1 MFHPIH
7 EDKGF
12 VSDFGGIGDL
22 SESTSHG
29 SGPEAS
35 STHAVP
41 SVHAVDSSHAPAT
54 APTAIGAATNAKT
67 STIGNTA
74 ETIIDIDGTPVS
86 TAPLDPDKRI
96 GMPGGTPVEEAIV
109 REEWQQFQGVN
120 NEGDRA
126 ACQGN
131 WPTFHQMRLSQFLT
145 WPHDAKISY
154 LADLQQAAQ
163 QGRNLLT
170 EKYARMMQ
178 STDPDYY
185 RTNLE
190 PYLPTLSTARIEQ
203 QERIIATQVAWAQDF
218 ANCYPRLGA
227 AMRTLRTSDD
237 TKDSTSFETYL
248 RGELSTYSQR
258 TLDLYDLMV
267 RDYAQAGENIT
278 ALTVRNTVLLGG
290 FVSLDEAEEAQA

>member
-41 SVHAVDSSHAPAT
+41 SPHAVDSSHAPAT

-120 NEGDRA
+120 NEGGRA

-154 LADLQQAAQ
+154 LADLRQAAQ

-203 QERIIATQVAWAQDF
+203 QECIIATQVAWAQDF
-218 ANCYPRLGA
+218 ANRYPRLGA

-290 FVSLDEAEEAQA
+290 FASLDEAEEAQA

>member
-29 SGPEAS
+29 SGPKAP
-35 STHAVP
+35 STDTVSPADTT
-41 SVHAVDSSHAPAT
+41 DSSHAPAT

-74 ETIIDIDGTPVS
+74 EPIIDIDGTPVS

-120 NEGDRA
+120 NEGGRA

-190 PYLPTLSTARIEQ
+190 PYLPTLSAARIEQ
-203 QERIIATQVAWAQDF
+203 QERSIATQVAWAQDF
-218 ANCYPRLGA
+218 ANRYPRLGA

-290 FVSLDEAEEAQA
+290 FASLDEAEEAQA

>member
-1 MFHPIH
+1 
-7 EDKGF
+7 
-12 VSDFGGIGDL
+12 
-22 SESTSHG
+22 
-29 SGPEAS
+29 
-35 STHAVP
+35 
-41 SVHAVDSSHAPAT
+41 
-54 APTAIGAATNAKT
+54 
-67 STIGNTA
+67 
-74 ETIIDIDGTPVS
+74 
-86 TAPLDPDKRI
+86 
-96 GMPGGTPVEEAIV
+96 MPGGTPVEEAIV

-120 NEGDRA
+120 NEGGRA

-154 LADLQQAAQ
+154 LADLRQAAQ

-203 QERIIATQVAWAQDF
+203 QEHIIATQVAWAQDF
-218 ANCYPRLGA
+218 ANRYPRLGA

-237 TKDSTSFETYL
+237 TKDSTSLETYL

-290 FVSLDEAEEAQA
+290 FASLDEAEEAQA

>member
-1 MFHPIH
+1 MFHPTH
-7 EDKGF
+7 KEDTGF

-29 SGPEAS
+29 SGPEAPSADTVS
-35 STHAVP
+35 STDTT
-41 SVHAVDSSHAPAT
+41 DSSHAPAT
-54 APTAIGAATNAKT
+54 APTTNSANVSTTDDAA
-67 STIGNTA
+67 
-74 ETIIDIDGTPVS
+74 EPIIDIDGTPVS

-109 REEWQQFQGVN
+109 REEWRQFQGVN
-120 NEGDRA
+120 NEGGRA

-154 LADLQQAAQ
+154 LADLRQAAQ

-190 PYLPTLSTARIEQ
+190 PYLPTLSAERIEQ

-218 ANCYPRLGA
+218 ANRYPRLGA

-290 FVSLDEAEEAQA
+290 FASLDEAEEAQA

>member
-22 SESTSHG
+22 SESTSRE
-29 SGPEAS
+29 SDPEAS
-35 STHAVP
+35 LTDAVP

-67 STIGNTA
+67 STIGNAA
-74 ETIIDIDGTPVS
+74 EPIIDIDGTPVS

-120 NEGDRA
+120 NEGGRA

-154 LADLQQAAQ
+154 LADLRQAAQ

-203 QERIIATQVAWAQDF
+203 QEHIIATQVAWAQDF
-218 ANCYPRLGA
+218 ANRYPRLGA

-237 TKDSTSFETYL
+237 TKDSTSLETYL

-290 FVSLDEAEEAQA
+290 FASLDEAEEAQA

>member
-1 MFHPIH
+1 MFHPTH

-35 STHAVP
+35 SADTVP
-41 SVHAVDSSHAPAT
+41 STDTTDSSHTPTT
-54 APTAIGAATNAKT
+54 APTTNRANVSTTDDAA
-67 STIGNTA
+67 
-74 ETIIDIDGTPVS
+74 EPIIDIDGTPVS

-278 ALTVRNTVLLGG
+278 VLTVRNTVLLGG
-290 FVSLDEAEEAQA
+290 FASLDEAEEAQA

>member
-120 NEGDRA
+120 NEGGRA

-218 ANCYPRLGA
+218 ANRYPRLGA

-267 RDYAQAGENIT
+267 RDYAQASENIT